1 MLVYD
6 LMKKKCTPAA
16 AYINGISHIFAL
28 NTGRTARGRPPPG
41 TGMLH
46 LFYCL
51 RGRNARVSFRCRALR
66 KSPER
71 LSPVSFSFFRRV
83 VLDLLMVRTDRTKLV
98 SRVEDT
104 GDSDSVVLRCP
115 AVRAGHLVR
124 SSP

>member
-83 VLDLLMVRTDRTKLV
+83 VLDSLMVRTDRTKLV